1 MSFYGAPKK
10 HMSFRELLRESRK
23 EYSASVF
30 ENEVWS
36 DVEIPTK
43 LMSAEMNSMELGD
56 PNPIIQGVSIEKVLW
71 NDILKSSYEISSVQR
86 GPYYNNIEYTGLTCT
101 GPRFSRTTNFSQ
113 KIVHLSLNY
122 ATNHVTWPTHT
133 TIK

>member
-43 LMSAEMNSMELGD
+43 LMSAEMNSIWTWWPKSNNSRGLHR
-56 PNPIIQGVSIEKVLW
+56 
-71 NDILKSSYEISSVQR
+71 KSSMNWHS
-86 GPYYNNIEYTGLTCT
+86 
-101 GPRFSRTTNFSQ
+101 
-113 KIVHLSLNY
+113 
-122 ATNHVTWPTHT
+122 
-133 TIK
+133 